1 MTNKKLTKDPPQ
13 GEMKYK
19 VIDYKKARDEALAAM
34 VEFKKLGDN
43 KMANAY
49 LNLAAHIQA
58 IRTDI
63 EPIITSDT
71 II

>member
-1 MTNKKLTKDPPQ
+1 MKK
-13 GEMKYK
+13 YR
-19 VIDYKKARDEALAAM
+19 VIDYIEARDESLKAM
-34 VEFKKLGDN
+34 VEVRKMGDD

-63 EPIITSDT
+63 PSQRRLPSELF
-71 II
+71 

>member
-1 MTNKKLTKDPPQ
+1 MKK
-13 GEMKYK
+13 EKYT
-19 VIDYKKARDEALAAM
+19 VIDYKKARDEAIAAM
-34 VEFKKLGDN
+34 VEFRKMGDD

-63 EPIITSDT
+63 EPITTGDT
-71 II
+71 LI

>member
-1 MTNKKLTKDPPQ
+1 MKKK
-13 GEMKYK
+13 KYK
-19 VIDYKKARDEALAAM
+19 AIDYIKARDEALAAM
-34 VEFKKLGDN
+34 IEFRKLGDN
-43 KMANAY
+43 KTANAY

-71 II
+71 LI